1 MKKHVL
7 FGLGLITIA
16 TISACKKDRDSND
29 ITASVIIVNQG
40 NFGSSTADL
49 SVYDPETNAIT
60 NNAFSAA
67 NPGAQ
72 LGDVAQSI
80 IQIENELFIAINNSR
95 KIEVV
100 DAQTLERKRV
110 IELPQGNYPRY
121 MAIGNANEILVSN
134 LFNPH
139 VLRVDHQTGDVLGE
153 INLGF
158 DSEGLIRVDNSVWV
172 TLPGSWPSYNNT
184 IAIISLQD
192 YSFETIEVGVNP
204 TRLVYDGL
212 DKVWVLCAGT
222 WGENNSGLYVV
233 NLDSKEVVIT
243 IPLSGSPSDMTY
255 NVNARELYVNTSSKL
270 QVYNTVTTS
279 LKTDSLQ
286 RGGFY
291 AISYSNFDNKIYG
304 VDALDFVQ
312 NGLLYIYETNG
323 NQAHTDTLRVGVV
336 PGFIHFAQQ

>member
-1 MKKHVL
+1 MIL
-7 FGLGLITIA
+7 FA
-16 TISACKKDRDSND
+16 VSACKKDRESND
-29 ITASVIIVNQG
+29 ILASVIIVNQG

-49 SVYDPETNAIT
+49 SIYDPETNDVM
-60 NNAFSAA
+60 NNAFSTA

-72 LGDVAQSI
+72 LGDVAQSA

-100 DAQTLERKRV
+100 DAQTLERKRI

-121 MAIGNANEILVSN
+121 MVIGNANEILVSN

-139 VLRVDHQTGDVLGE
+139 VLRVDHQTGEVLGE

-184 IAIISLQD
+184 VAVISLQD
-192 YSFETIEVGVNP
+192 YSVETITVGVNP
-204 TRLVYDGL
+204 TRIIYDGM

-222 WGENNSGLYVV
+222 WGDNNSGLYVI
-233 NLDSKEVVIT
+233 NLDSKEVVTT
-243 IPLSGSPSDMTY
+243 IPISGSPSDMTY
-255 NVNARELYVNTSSKL
+255 NLNARELYVNTASKL
-270 QVYNTVTTS
+270 QVYNTVSSS
-279 LKTDSLQ
+279 LKIDSLQ

-291 AISYSNFDNKIYG
+291 AISYSYFDNKIYG

-312 NGLLYIYETNG
+312 NGLLHIYETDG
-323 NQAHTDTLRVGVV
+323 KQAHTDTLRVGVV
-336 PGFIHFAQQ
+336 PGYIHFAQQ